1 MKLLTS
7 ILGLFAVF
15 FGLLAG
21 MAAGAPFSTITTCT
35 TTTLTPE
42 PSASLTT
49 TTISPTS
56 TSVTFTTTTITMP
69 SSTATSYTTV
79 TAPVPTGTTVP
90 EYGQCGGL
98 GYHGPTTC
106 ESPFVCVCTSDWWCQ
121 CESAADKKFEM
132 ENNIPNTDHEDETSL
147 AFHRNFAT
155 STYWPRSLPLTMT
168 SAFEPPHVS

>member
-7 ILGLFAVF
+7 ILALFAVF

-21 MAAGAPFSTITTCT
+21 MVAGAPFSTITTCT

-49 TTISPTS
+49 TTIFPTS

-98 GYHGPTTC
+98 GYQGPTTC
-106 ESPFVCVCTSDWWCQ
+106 ESPFVCVCTSEWWCQ
-121 CESAADKKFEM
+121 CQPATVKELELED
-132 ENNIPNTDHEDETSL
+132 NIPDTGHKDENSAT
-147 AFHRNFAT
+147 FHPNFVT
-155 STYWPRSLPLTMT
+155 STHWPTGLPLTMT
-168 SAFEPPHVS
+168 PAFEPSQVS